1 MIEMQTKPFF
11 ESTDQGLK
19 EQECVLWEIKRIEKE
34 LIKQTYQLKNGI
46 KGLKKI
52 QHTDMNELLPAA
64 LGRGLP
70 DGLQKYSAYFS
81 KKYGP
86 RLGKIIGQSKLM
98 QRVYGLIQKA
108 ADSDANV
115 AIYGESGTGKELAAR
130 AIHELSDR
138 KNKEFVTV
146 NCGAIPET
154 LLESEFFGY
163 TKGAFTGAYVDKHG
177 YLDLADGGI
186 LFLDEVGE
194 LTLNMQAKLLR
205 SLDDGGYVPVGRR
218 KPIKSDFRIIAA
230 TNKDLADRVK
240 KGLMREDFF
249 FRIHIIPITLP
260 PLRERKEDIPLL
272 LDHFLKR
279 NNGNGR
285 AVKIPEEIMQMLYDY
300 HWPGNVRELQNV
312 IHRYLAVESLDLLRP
327 PENRP
332 APVKT
337 ESSAQQCHVN
347 LQQALEDFEKSLIL
361 KILQAHQWNRQ
372 KAARELGITRN
383 TLFKKII
390 KFGLVKVD

>member
-1 MIEMQTKPFF
+1 MLDMHTNPFSEMAHP
-11 ESTDQGLK
+11 GLK

-34 LIKQTYQLKNGI
+34 LIKQTYQLKNKI
-46 KGLKKI
+46 KGIKKI
-52 QHTDMNELLPAA
+52 QYIDTNGLLPVVAEN
-64 LGRGLP
+64 RLP
-70 DGLQKYSAYFS
+70 DGFKKRSASFS
-81 KKYGP
+81 KKIPPG
-86 RLGKIIGQSKLM
+86 LGKIVGQCKPM
-98 QRVYGLIQKA
+98 RRVYSLIQKA

-115 AIYGESGTGKELAAR
+115 VIYGESGTGKELAAH

-146 NCGAIPET
+146 NCGAIPEA

-177 YLDLADGGI
+177 YLDLADGGT
-186 LFLDEVGE
+186 LFLDEVAE

-230 TNKDLADRVK
+230 TNRDLADRVK

-272 LDHFLKR
+272 LDHFVKR
-279 NNGNGR
+279 NSGNGS
-285 AVKIPEEIMQMLYDY
+285 AVKIPEEIVQMIRDY

-312 IHRYLAVESLDLLRP
+312 IHRYLAVESLDLLRA

-337 ESSAQQCHVN
+337 GSAAQQRHVH
-347 LQQALEDFEKSLIL
+347 LQQALEDFEKSLIFN
-361 KILQAHQWNRQ
+361 ILQAHQWNRE

-383 TLFKKII
+383 TLFKKIR
-390 KFGLVKVD
+390 KFGLVKAV